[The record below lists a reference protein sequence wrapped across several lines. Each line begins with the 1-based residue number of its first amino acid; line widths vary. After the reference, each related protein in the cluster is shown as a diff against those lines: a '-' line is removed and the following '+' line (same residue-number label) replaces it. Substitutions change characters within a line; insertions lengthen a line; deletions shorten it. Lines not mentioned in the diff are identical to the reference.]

1 MRLSMHYL
9 SSKQRNQCKQ
19 RLRWKRWKQCRQWQQ
34 PKQCGV
40 SSLWAVLVF
49 FSSVCLFFGFFF
61 IYLPPPPLSL
71 SAYPPSSQ
79 LVTTTVFSL
88 GPDPPAPTASRM
100 WYIQCHN
107 SRYDGINIQYQTQL
121 DIFYKKKCLDSI
133 RQCVPHSFQMEI
145 FNDGIV

>member
-1 MRLSMHYL
+1 MPLSRHCK
-9 SSKQRNQCKQ
+9 SSKQWNQ
-19 RLRWKRWKQCRQWQQ
+19 WKQCIQWKQWKQCKQWQQ
-34 PKQCGV
+34 PRQCGV
-40 SSLWAVLVF
+40 YRQCWCF
-49 FSSVCLFFGFFF
+49 FQLNCCFLFFLLC
-61 IYLPPPPLSL
+61 IRPPLSL

-121 DIFYKKKCLDSI
+121 DILYKQCLDSI
-133 RQCVPHSFQMEI
+133 RQCVPHSFQMGI